1 MFTMS
6 SDSIARV
13 LRLSGPS
20 TMTDNVHALLVRLV
34 KARHRDGVLTNER
47 YSTIYREMLDEK
59 PVPGRGI
66 RLVLPSDYEGV
77 GLARLASAWECN
89 ILVRES
95 FRRLE
100 YHPSVADRAMR
111 AGEVSRALAAACAAH
126 RTCEPR
132 NEPLTTARG
141 VLLVYDLLMESPE
154 PLAPC
159 RAWRLARM
167 MELLKLDG
175 TRLLRLLNAVGYQYL
190 DLIIE
195 LGRRGCLSNNL
206 LDRLTEEPRVL
217 QCLSLETTERV
228 LNAWTKSP
236 TPTLDATIR
245 ANPLLIAPA

>member
-6 SDSIARV
+6 SDAIARAM
-13 LRLSGPS
+13 RLSGPS
-20 TMTDNVHALLVRLV
+20 TMTDNVHALVVRLV
-34 KARHRDGVLTNER
+34 KARHKDGVLTNER
-47 YSTIYREMLDEK
+47 YGAIYREILESK
-59 PVPGRGI
+59 PVNGRGI
-66 RLVLPSDYEGV
+66 RIVLPSDYEGV
-77 GLARLASAWECN
+77 GLARLTTPLECN

-100 YHPSVADRAMR
+100 YLPTVDDRAKR
-111 AGEVSRALAAACAAH
+111 AGEVSHALAAACLAH
-126 RTCEPR
+126 RTCEPK
-132 NEPLTTARG
+132 NEPLTTAKG

-190 DLIIE
+190 DPVIE

-217 QCLSLETTERV
+217 QCLPLEAVERV
-228 LNAWTKSP
+228 LDGWNRKPA
-236 TPTLDATIR
+236 PTLDATIR
-245 ANPLLIAPA
+245 ANPLLIAPT